1 MRGFKEH
8 SSVRRARRVNALV
21 LLAAVAA
28 SGPVVAQV
36 ERSGGG
42 ANAQLMQ
49 QFQQAVSER
58 TQLQAQNAKL
68 KKDAEDLK
76 KQLATAQQQLTA
88 SKAGSDRNQAA
99 VAAARATNEGTQKS
113 LEETKSKMQELVA
126 RFRETVTTMR
136 GIETER
142 SQLRQQLAASQS
154 AYDQC
159 AEKNNSLYQI
169 DTEVLERYQ
178 HQGAFSYFERSEPF
192 TRLKQTQIDN
202 MALEYRQRAEEL
214 RIKRAA
220 AGSGANNPSSSTPAT
235 PSASTPPAT
244 PNAGASPTTPAANA
258 PPPPSKAGAPPPK

>member
-1 MRGFKEH
+1 
-8 SSVRRARRVNALV
+8 VYTARLVSTLAFLGAVVNCGTV
-21 LLAAVAA
+21 F
-28 SGPVVAQV
+28 AQV

-58 TQLQAQNAKL
+58 TQLQAENAKL
-68 KKDAEDLK
+68 KKDAEDVK

-99 VAAARATNEGTQKS
+99 VAAARASNESTQKT

-142 SQLRQQLAASQS
+142 AQLRQQLAASQS

-159 AEKNNSLYQI
+159 AESNNSLYQI
-169 DTEVLERYQ
+169 DNEVLDRYQ

-192 TRLKQTQIDN
+192 TRLKRTQIDN
-202 MALEYRQRAEEL
+202 LALEYRQRAEEL
-214 RIKRAA
+214 RIKRAGV
-220 AGSGANNPSSSTPAT
+220 GSGANK
-235 PSASTPPAT
+235 
-244 PNAGASPTTPAANA
+244 PNSGTPAASNA
-258 PPPPSKAGAPPPK
+258 GGPPPTPNSSGSPPK